1 MRHSSGAMVTAIYRT
16 SGGLVLHSLIPKGVG
31 SRKKI
36 KVGALSISVLLD
48 SQPRESIFEQD
59 KRENYKFWRIS

>member
-1 MRHSSGAMVTAIYRT
+1 M
-16 SGGLVLHSLIPKGVG
+16 LHSLIPKGVG